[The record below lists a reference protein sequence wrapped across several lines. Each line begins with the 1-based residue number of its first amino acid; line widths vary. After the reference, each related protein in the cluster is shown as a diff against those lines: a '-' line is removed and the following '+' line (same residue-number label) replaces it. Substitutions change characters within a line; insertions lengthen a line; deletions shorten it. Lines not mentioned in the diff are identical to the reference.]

1 MNLVQA
7 CRNGL
12 FQLFMRQPPAGRDED
27 FDDLPL
33 ALLCFDGD
41 GTLLRVN
48 RAGQELSGYRAG
60 DCLRR
65 DFRQFLHIE
74 DRTLWSQALRDAQ
87 PLWTGSLRCLGSG
100 GQLCWVE
107 VRLRRRPGGFVASL
121 ADVSTQVPQRQQL
134 QARHRSLSNLLDG
147 LPLMVYRCRN
157 NRSWSMEYVS
167 AGCRE
172 LTGYDAAQ
180 LIDSHSLTFN
190 SLIHPQDR
198 ERVWRSVQDGLGAG
212 QAFAFD
218 YRLLCADGTQKQVI
232 DRGCGI
238 YSDLGEVLGLE
249 GVVMERVQEH
259 RLPSGWVERAVD
271 PLER

>member
-1 MNLVQA
+1 MSLVEL

-12 FQLFMRQPPAGRDED
+12 LQWFTRQLPSAGDED
-27 FDDLPL
+27 FDELPL

-41 GTLLRVN
+41 GVLHRVN
-48 RAGQELSGYRAG
+48 RGWQELAGYRAG
-60 DCLRR
+60 ECLRR
-65 DFRQFLHIE
+65 DFGDFLHIE
-74 DRTLWSQALRDAQ
+74 DRALWLQGLHALRSGQ
-87 PLWTGSLRCLGSG
+87 SLWTASLRCLRRG
-100 GQLCWVE
+100 GELCWVE
-107 VRLRRRPGGFVASL
+107 VRVRRRATGFIASL
-121 ADVSTQVPQRQQL
+121 VDVSTQVPQRQQL
-134 QARHRSLSNLLDG
+134 QARHRSLSNLLEG

-172 LTGYDAAQ
+172 LTGYDPVQ

-212 QAFAFD
+212 RAFAFD
-218 YRLLCADGTQKQVI
+218 YRLLCADGTEKQVSE
-232 DRGCGI
+232 RGCGI

-249 GVVMERVQEH
+249 GIVMECSPA
-259 RLPSGWVERAVD
+259 RLSPPTANPAKHD
-271 PLER
+271 A